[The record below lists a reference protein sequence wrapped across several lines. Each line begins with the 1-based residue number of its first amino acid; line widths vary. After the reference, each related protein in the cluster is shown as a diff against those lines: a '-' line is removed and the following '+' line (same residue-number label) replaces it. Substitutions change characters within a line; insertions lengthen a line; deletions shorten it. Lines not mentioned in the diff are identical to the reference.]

1 MNNTRKT
8 TGKKDFTQLHIS
20 GPRITVRGDTLV
32 IPRHDAVSR
41 NTHKTTDDRQS
52 TGLHIT
58 RPSYANL
65 RYKQLYIN

>member
-32 IPRHDAVSR
+32 IPRPDAVSR
-41 NTHKTTDDRQS
+41 NTRKTTGKKS
-52 TGLHIT
+52 L
-58 RPSYANL
+58 PSYTSLDPAG
-65 RYKQLYIN
+65 